1 MNSDKIF
8 YIVVGVITVAI
19 FFGIIFFAGGSNQKT
34 INSTDVDIKTLLG
47 ENTHSTIDTE
57 KAKVVLVEFSDFQCP
72 ACKSALGEVSRIKED
87 FKNTVAIVYK
97 NYPLTSI
104 HNYAYKAA
112 LASEAAAK
120 QGKFWEYHDIL
131 FREQREVSNPL
142 KDEDFHSFAQELK
155 LNEEQ
160 FKKDYQSTDIKKLVD
175 ADIKLGDTLGL
186 KGTPTFYLNGKQ
198 YNGNDLYG
206 DIKKLVEVK

>member
-87 FKNTVAIVYK
+87 FKDTVAIVYK

-142 KDEDFHSFAQELK
+142 KDEDFYSFALELK

-175 ADIKLGDTLGL
+175 ADIKLGDTLQL

>member
-8 YIVVGVITVAI
+8 YIVVGLITVAL
-19 FFGIIFFAGGSNQKT
+19 FFGIIFFAGGSTPNK
-34 INSTDVDIKTLLG
+34 INTKDITVDTLLG
-47 ENTHSTIDTE
+47 NSYHSTIDPK

-87 FKNTVAIVYK
+87 FKDSVAIVYK

-112 LASEAAAK
+112 IAAEAAGK
-120 QGKFWEYHDIL
+120 QNRFWDYHDIL
-131 FREQREVSNPL
+131 FREQKEVANPL
-142 KDEDFHSFAQELK
+142 KDEDFYAFAKELK

-160 FKKDYQSTDIKKLVD
+160 FKKDYESTEAKSLVD
-175 ADIKLGDTLGL
+175 EDIKLGDSLGIR
-186 KGTPTFYLNGKQ
+186 GTPTFYLNGKK
-198 YNGNDLYG
+198 YDGNDLYG
-206 DIKKLVEVK
+206 DIKKLVEAK